1 MNVCPR
7 ITQEILMTR
16 MPLMEV
22 MAIGGT
28 LVLKIFLV
36 LRSKEKHKK
45 NSQRGPE
52 KKRRDA
58 LTTLDHTNKTA
69 WQHAPLDLEEGG
81 GGGRGKLTSKV
92 IDGID
97 CLNQ

>member
-1 MNVCPR
+1 
-7 ITQEILMTR
+7 MTR

-36 LRSKEKHKK
+36 LRTKEKHKK
-45 NSQRGPE
+45 NSQRGSE

-58 LTTLDHTNKTA
+58 LTTLDHGSMLPWA
-69 WQHAPLDLEEGG
+69 WGREGG
-81 GGGRGKLTSKV
+81 GGGVEK
-92 IDGID
+92 
-97 CLNQ
+97 

>member
-1 MNVCPR
+1 
-7 ITQEILMTR
+7 MTR

-69 WQHAPLDLEEGG
+69 LAACSPGPGG
-81 GGGRGKLTSKV
+81 GGGGGVVEKGGLRL
-92 IDGID
+92 
-97 CLNQ
+97 